1 MRLFAIPVLLI
12 SALSF
17 SVFGAVDPALLDL
30 TPPGTKALMGVNV
43 DQALQSSFGQFA
55 LGKFPQDLGMAQF
68 MTATGFDFRRDL
80 HEILV
85 ANDGSRTSGQQFSL
99 ITLRGRFQPAKISAL
114 ATLSGA
120 TSTPYGGLNIF
131 TVPSSLQPTS
141 GAFLD
146 ADTLVLGSGDTVKA
160 VIDQR
165 ANGKRY
171 SGPLAKQAESASAQ
185 YDVWI
190 TTTSPFDSSSGLG
203 LGGLPGG
210 MSPAIFSSILAASA
224 GVRFDSSGANV
235 TGEIG
240 RAHV

>member
-17 SVFGAVDPALLDL
+17 PVFGAVDPALLDL

-99 ITLRGRFQPAKISAL
+99 IK
-114 ATLSGA
+114 
-120 TSTPYGGLNIF
+120 
-131 TVPSSLQPTS
+131 
-141 GAFLD
+141 
-146 ADTLVLGSGDTVKA
+146 
-160 VIDQR
+160 
-165 ANGKRY
+165 
-171 SGPLAKQAESASAQ
+171 
-185 YDVWI
+185 
-190 TTTSPFDSSSGLG
+190 
-203 LGGLPGG
+203 
-210 MSPAIFSSILAASA
+210 
-224 GVRFDSSGANV
+224 
-235 TGEIG
+235 IG